1 MQNKTKTPNKVS
13 KAITKKIEAINKLTD
28 KSKTETLTTYE
39 LKRLVNAKMHLE
51 NKSLSKIY
59 KDLSRS
65 NKSKDDKDE
74 IKPLIAQM
82 LGKNKFPTFNEF
94 REKAKGTYF
103 STWKGLGILCE
114 FNLNAKRKTK
124 VAKQNKVIA
133 KK

>member
-1 MQNKTKTPNKVS
+1 MKKTTSTPKAVS
-13 KAITKKIEAINKLTD
+13 KTITKKIDAINKLTE
-28 KSKTETLTTYE
+28 KSKKETLTTYE

-59 KDLSRS
+59 KELQKPSA
-65 NKSKDDKDE
+65 E
-74 IKPLIAQM
+74 IKVLITQM

-103 STWKGLGILCE
+103 STWKGLSILCE

-124 VAKQNKVIA
+124 VNTQNKNIA

>member
-1 MQNKTKTPNKVS
+1 MENKTNTPNKVS

-28 KSKTETLTTYE
+28 KSKTETLTTFE
-39 LKRLVNAKMHLE
+39 LKRLVNAKLHLE

-59 KDLSRS
+59 KELQKPSS
-65 NKSKDDKDE
+65 E
-74 IKPLIAQM
+74 IKPLITQM

-94 REKAKGTYF
+94 KEKAKGTYF
-103 STWKGLGILCE
+103 STWKGLTILCE

-124 VAKQNKVIA
+124 VAKQNKAIA

>member
-1 MQNKTKTPNKVS
+1 MKNKTNTTNKVS

-28 KSKTETLTTYE
+28 KSKSETLTTYE

-59 KDLSRS
+59 KELQKPSS
-65 NKSKDDKDE
+65 E

-82 LGKNKFPTFNEF
+82 LGKNKFPTFVEF
-94 REKAKGTYF
+94 KEKAKGTYF
-103 STWKGLGILCE
+103 STWKGLTILCE

-124 VAKQNKVIA
+124 VEKQNKEIA

>member
-1 MQNKTKTPNKVS
+1 MKNKTNTTNKVS
-13 KAITKKIEAINKLTD
+13 KAITKKIEAVNKLTE
-28 KSKTETLTTYE
+28 KSKNETLTTYE

-59 KDLSRS
+59 KELQKPST
-65 NKSKDDKDE
+65 E
-74 IKPLIAQM
+74 IKPLITQM
-82 LGKNKFPTFNEF
+82 LGKNKFPTFTEF
-94 REKAKGTYF
+94 KEKAKGTYF
-103 STWKGLGILCE
+103 STWKGLTILCE

>member
-1 MQNKTKTPNKVS
+1 MENKTNTTNKVS
-13 KAITKKIEAINKLTD
+13 KAITDKINAINKLTE
-28 KSKTETLTTYE
+28 KSKTETLTTFE

-65 NKSKDDKDE
+65 NKDKNEKDE
-74 IKPLIAQM
+74 IKSLINQM

-94 REKAKGTYF
+94 KEEAKGTYF
-103 STWKGLGILCE
+103 STWKGLTILCE

-124 VAKQNKVIA
+124 VAKQNKETA